1 MNHRTRTLA
10 QMRVSDLKKIHVA
23 KTQCNMSDEDY
34 KKAISDIS
42 KGRTDSSA
50 ELTHVERAALLRH
63 MERCGFKAR
72 KPKQNRRAPAKPDL
86 PIGDDRDQVK
96 MIRGLWIEL
105 HEFGAVR
112 DASELAMCAYVKRV
126 TRKDHPKFLDIEQA
140 SDVIEQLKKWRDRVR
155 TAPFRAMLPNVN
167 PKTSARTIYAI
178 VRRELKLNILDCDVA
193 QWQHAQTLF
202 KDVVA
207 QAANTGGQD
216 G

>member
-1 MNHRTRTLA
+1 MTGRTLA
-10 QMRVSDLKKIHVA
+10 QMRTADLQKIHIA
-23 KTQCNMSDEDY
+23 RKQLAMSEDTY
-34 KKAISDIS
+34 RGLLREIS
-42 KGRTDSSA
+42 KDRTDSSA
-50 ELTHVERAALLRH
+50 ELTHVERAQLLKH
-63 MERCGFKAR
+63 MERCGFKVR
-72 KPKQNRRAPAKPDL
+72 KPKQARRAPAKADL
-86 PIGDDRDQVK
+86 TIGNDRDQVK

-112 DASELAMCAYVKRV
+112 DSSELAMCAYVKRV
-126 TRKDHPKFLDIEQA
+126 TRKDHPKFLDIDQA
-140 SDVIEQLKKWRDRVR
+140 SEVIEQLKKWRDRVR

>member
-1 MNHRTRTLA
+1 MTGRTLA
-10 QMRVSDLKKIHVA
+10 QMRTADLQKIHIA
-23 KTQCNMSDEDY
+23 RKQLAMSEDTY
-34 KKAISDIS
+34 RGLLREIS
-42 KGRTDSSA
+42 KGRTDSSG
-50 ELTHVERAALLRH
+50 ELTHVERAQLLKH

-72 KPKQNRRAPAKPDL
+72 KPKQSRRAPAKPDL

-112 DASELAMCAYVKRV
+112 DSSELAMCAYVKRV
-126 TRKDHPKFLDIEQA
+126 THKDHPKFLDIDQA
-140 SDVIEQLKKWRDRVR
+140 SDIIEQLKKWRDRVR

>member
-1 MNHRTRTLA
+1 
-10 QMRVSDLKKIHVA
+10 
-23 KTQCNMSDEDY
+23 
-34 KKAISDIS
+34 
-42 KGRTDSSA
+42 
-50 ELTHVERAALLRH
+50 
-63 MERCGFKAR
+63 
-72 KPKQNRRAPAKPDL
+72 
-86 PIGDDRDQVK
+86 

-112 DASELAMCAYVKRV
+112 DSSELAMCAYVKRI
-126 TRKDHPKFLDIEQA
+126 TRKDHPKFLDIDQA
-140 SDVIEQLKKWRDRVR
+140 SDIIEQLKKWRDRVR

>member
-1 MNHRTRTLA
+1 MTHRTLA
-10 QMRVSDLKKIHVA
+10 QMRTADLQKIHIA
-23 KTQCNMSDEDY
+23 RKQLSMSEDTY
-34 KKAISDIS
+34 RNLLREIS

-50 ELTHVERAALLRH
+50 DLTHVERAQLLKH

-112 DASELAMCAYVKRV
+112 DSSELAMCAYVKRV
-126 TRKDHPKFLDIEQA
+126 TRKDHPKFLDIDQA
-140 SDVIEQLKKWRDRVR
+140 SEVIEQLKKWRDRVR

-167 PKTSARTIYAI
+167 PKTSARTIYSI
-178 VRRELKLNILDCDVA
+178 VQRTLKMSILDCDVA
-193 QWQHAQTLF
+193 QWQHAQQLF

-207 QAANTGGQD
+207 QVANTGGQD

>member
-1 MNHRTRTLA
+1 MTGRTLA
-10 QMRVSDLKKIHVA
+10 QMRTADLQRIHIA
-23 KTQCNMSDEDY
+23 RKQLAMSEDTY
-34 KKAISDIS
+34 RGLLREIS

-50 ELTHVERAALLRH
+50 DLTHIERAALLRH

-72 KPKQNRRAPAKPDL
+72 KPKQARRAPAKPDL

-112 DASELAMCAYVKRV
+112 DSSELAMCAYVKRI
-126 TRKDHPKFLDIEQA
+126 TRKDHPKFLDIDQA
-140 SDVIEQLKKWRDRVR
+140 SDIIEQLKKWRDRVR

>member
-1 MNHRTRTLA
+1 MTGRTLA
-10 QMRVSDLKKIHVA
+10 QMRTADLQKIHIA
-23 KTQCNMSDEDY
+23 RKQLAMSDDTYRSLLRE
-34 KKAISDIS
+34 IS
-42 KGRTDSSA
+42 KDRTDSSG
-50 ELTHVERAALLRH
+50 ELTHVERAQLLKH

-112 DASELAMCAYVKRV
+112 DSSELAMCAYVKRI
-126 TRKDHPKFLDIEQA
+126 TRKDHPKFLDIDQA
-140 SDVIEQLKKWRDRVR
+140 SDIIEQLKKWRDRVR

>member
-1 MNHRTRTLA
+1 MTGRTLA
-10 QMRVSDLKKIHVA
+10 QMRTADLQKIHIA
-23 KTQCNMSDEDY
+23 RKQLAMSEDTY
-34 KKAISDIS
+34 RSLLREIS
-42 KGRTDSSA
+42 KGRTDSA
-50 ELTHVERAALLRH
+50 GELTHVERAALLRH

-72 KPKQNRRAPAKPDL
+72 KPKQTRRAPAKPDL

-112 DASELAMCAYVKRV
+112 DSSELAMCAYVKRI
-126 TRKDHPKFLDIEQA
+126 TRKDHPKFLDIDQA
-140 SDVIEQLKKWRDRVR
+140 SDIIEQLKKWRDRVR

>member
-1 MNHRTRTLA
+1 MTHRTLA
-10 QMRVSDLKKIHVA
+10 QMRTADLQKIHIA
-23 KTQCNMSDEDY
+23 RKQLSMSEDTY
-34 KKAISDIS
+34 RNLLREIS

-50 ELTHVERAALLRH
+50 DLTHVERAQLLKH

-112 DASELAMCAYVKRV
+112 DSSELAMCAYVKRI
-126 TRKDHPKFLDIEQA
+126 TRKDHPKFLDIDQA
-140 SDVIEQLKKWRDRVR
+140 SDIIEQLKKWRDRVR

-167 PKTSARTIYAI
+167 PKTSARTIYSI
-178 VRRELKLNILDCDVA
+178 VQRTLKMSILDCDVA

-207 QAANTGGQD
+207 QVADTTGGND

>member
-1 MNHRTRTLA
+1 MTGRTLA
-10 QMRVSDLKKIHVA
+10 QMRTADLQKIHIA
-23 KTQCNMSDEDY
+23 RKQLAMSDDTYRSLLRE
-34 KKAISDIS
+34 IS
-42 KGRTDSSA
+42 KDRTDSSG
-50 ELTHVERAALLRH
+50 ELTHVERAQLLKH

-126 TRKDHPKFLDIEQA
+126 TRKDHPKFLDIDQA
-140 SDVIEQLKKWRDRVR
+140 SDIIEQLKKWRDRVR

>member
-1 MNHRTRTLA
+1 MNNPRTLA
-10 QMRVSDLKKIHVA
+10 QMRTADLQKIHIA
-23 KTQCNMSDEDY
+23 RKQLAMSDDTYRSLLRE
-34 KKAISDIS
+34 IS
-42 KGRTDSSA
+42 KDRTDSSG
-50 ELTHVERAALLRH
+50 ELTHVERAQLLKH

-126 TRKDHPKFLDIEQA
+126 TRKDHPKFLDIDQA
-140 SDVIEQLKKWRDRVR
+140 SDIIEQLKKWRDRVR

>member
-1 MNHRTRTLA
+1 MTGRTLA
-10 QMRVSDLKKIHVA
+10 QMRQADLQKIHIA
-23 KTQCNMSDEDY
+23 KKQLSMSDDTYRGLLRE
-34 KKAISDIS
+34 IS
-42 KGRTDSSA
+42 KDRTDSSG

-72 KPKQNRRAPAKPDL
+72 KPKQSRRAPAKPDL
-86 PIGDDRDQVK
+86 PIGEDRDQVK

-112 DASELAMCAYVKRV
+112 DASELAMCSYVKRM
-126 TRKDHPKFLDIEQA
+126 TGKDHPKFLDIDQA
-140 SDVIEQLKKWRDRVR
+140 SDIIEQLKKWRDRVR
-155 TAPFRAMLPNVN
+155 TAPFRAMLPNIN
-167 PKTSARTIYAI
+167 PKTSARAI
-178 VRRELKLNILDCDVA
+178 GSVVQRALEMSILECDVV

-207 QAANTGGQD
+207 QAVENIGGSD